1 MIKIIKPGKDLNS
14 LVYVT
19 ICVTCG
25 CEFKFDS
32 AEIKKCNDNAVSFK
46 YVNCPHCNS
55 VIQDF
60 YWLEDDE

>member
-46 YVNCPHCNS
+46 YVNCTHCN
-55 VIQDF
+55 
-60 YWLEDDE
+60 